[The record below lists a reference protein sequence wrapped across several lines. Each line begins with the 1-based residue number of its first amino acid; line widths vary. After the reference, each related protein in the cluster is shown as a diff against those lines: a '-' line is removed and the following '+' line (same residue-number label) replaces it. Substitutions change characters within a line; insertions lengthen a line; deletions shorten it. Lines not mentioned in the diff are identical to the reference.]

1 MTNEIKK
8 TVVPQFVAEWF
19 EESKWDL
26 EYEIYN
32 VITEI
37 FSKDSSEYSKIEQ
50 WFDSNFWNGKNNYP
64 IETVVRMQDGY
75 TIEKDEI
82 EED

>member
-1 MTNEIKK
+1 MKNEIKK

-37 FSKDSSEYSKIEQ
+37 FSKDSSEY
-50 WFDSNFWNGKNNYP
+50 
-64 IETVVRMQDGY
+64 
-75 TIEKDEI
+75 
-82 EED
+82 